1 MIDLD
6 LTPLTVDSK
15 TGMTTMVKSTNL
27 RYRTLSTALAII
39 DPNGMLVPG
48 TQEHNWV
55 TETILSWMAEMEP
68 GEVLRMSKD
77 AKNIF
82 KPEQHISQ

>member
-1 MIDLD
+1 MDA
-6 LTPLTVDSK
+6 K
-15 TGMTTMVKSTNL
+15 TGMTTMVKSTNR

-39 DPNGMLVPG
+39 DPDGMLVPG
-48 TQEHNWV
+48 TQKHNWV

-77 AKNIF
+77 AKHIF

>member
-1 MIDLD
+1 M
-6 LTPLTVDSK
+6 TVAAI
-15 TGMTTMVKSTNL
+15 TGMTTMASFTNQ

-39 DPNGMLVPG
+39 DPDGILVPG

-68 GEVLRMSKD
+68 EEVFRMSKNAQD
-77 AKNIF
+77 VF
-82 KPEQHISQ
+82 KPERHIWQ

>member
-77 AKNIF
+77 AKHIF